1 MRLAVALIV
10 LLVLAAPASAHVD
23 VSPTVARPGDTV
35 TLTFTVPNERADAAT
50 TALELFLPPGVPA
63 QLAPP
68 AGWTSTDRGGGDIV
82 FAPETPD
89 GAIGPG
95 RTQAFKVTLGPL
107 PTADRIVFK
116 ALQTYADGEVVR
128 WIQATGRDDE
138 RPAAILDLS
147 GHGAPK
153 ADGGTRWPLYVG
165 ALLMLVVVAGVA
177 GTVFRARRSVK
188 ED

>member
-1 MRLAVALIV
+1 MRLAVALLL
-10 LLVLAAPASAHVD
+10 LLVFAAPAAAHVE

-35 TLTFTVPNERADAAT
+35 DLTFKVPNERPDAAT

-63 QLAPP
+63 KVTPP
-68 AGWTSTDRGGGDIV
+68 PGWTSTDRGGGDFV

-89 GAIGPG
+89 QAIGPG
-95 RTQAFKVTLGPL
+95 RTQELEVTLGPL

-128 WIQATGRDDE
+128 WIQADGPDDE

-147 GHGAPK
+147 GNGAPSAEGK
-153 ADGGTRWPLYVG
+153 AAWPLFAG
-165 ALLMLVVVAGVA
+165 AFAMLVVAGMIA
-177 GTVFRARRSVK
+177 ATVVRSRRTVK